1 MPQEKAGLRRLLG
14 SVVRTALSGV
24 AVYVAVSILAG
35 KKGQRRLRKDFAIV
49 QVSSCAELP
58 ARLETRSV

>member
-24 AVYVAVSILAG
+24 AVYVVVSILSG
-35 KKGQRRLRKDFAIV
+35 KKGQRRLRQDFAIV
-49 QVSSCAELP
+49 QVISCPELP
-58 ARLETRSV
+58 ARHDNGTV